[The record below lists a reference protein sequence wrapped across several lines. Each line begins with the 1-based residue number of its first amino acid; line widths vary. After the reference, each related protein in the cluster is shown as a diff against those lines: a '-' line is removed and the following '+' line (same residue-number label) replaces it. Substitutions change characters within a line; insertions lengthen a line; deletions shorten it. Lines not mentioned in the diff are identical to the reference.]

1 MSKHV
6 KPLIP
11 NGLITILSGFSRA
24 YLRKRPTDLGL
35 FAMYYCMELRKYRDE
50 IQTCSPNKLV
60 KEFHKH
66 RAKRLCDNA
75 YEEELLKYG
84 YKVTSKED
92 VTFNALEITSQ
103 DLQIL
108 GSSERQINRRYST
121 TTSPC
126 GEQVNSITAPS
137 AMDQQVNQTLGAAAM
152 ELGALVG
159 NIVPTTS
166 SSPFQPTNNNANTQ
180 HVAQSSSQ
188 AVAGLGSTENKTGEV
203 ASQVKPGS
211 AEILASSR
219 CEHSISG
226 QACIPQHYTPTSQE
240 GGYACAMPTEIP
252 CYPRFPQNYPTYPP
266 PPPYLSGFHPYY
278 LDLMSGQYV
287 QPSCKCQRYGR
298 VVYRPPGQPVLP
310 QCHHAAPL
318 PVPQCTHQ
326 HLSPSASCIQVAP
339 TMGPSCPYGVQSPFS
354 RCIPVPVLSN
364 HFGSLYYRPKQ
375 RPRMATGVPGCRSEC
390 LPTSRR
396 LNCTSCNV
404 SDSSSYGPEPATQAS
419 YHGGHRGQCGGD
431 VIHGPVPAGAL
442 RSLYAPVPCP
452 IGLQRRDAP
461 AQRPCSAP
469 TRRVVPLTTQ
479 NQNSPFPSS

>member
-11 NGLITILSGFSRA
+11 NGLMAILAGFSRA
-24 YLRKRPTDLGL
+24 YLRKRPTDFGL

-50 IQTCSPNKLV
+50 IPAYSPNMLV

-66 RAKRLCDNA
+66 RAERLCGNA

-108 GSSERQINRRYST
+108 GSRERRINRQYST

-126 GEQVNSITAPS
+126 GEQVNNITAPS
-137 AMDQQVNQTLGAAAM
+137 AMEQQVNQTLGAAAM

-159 NIVPTTS
+159 NIDPTTS
-166 SSPFQPTNNNANTQ
+166 TSPVQPTNNNANNTQ
-180 HVAQSSSQ
+180 HVVQASSQ
-188 AVAGLGSTENKTGEV
+188 AVAGLESTENKTGEV
-203 ASQVKPGS
+203 APQVKPGS
-211 AEILASSR
+211 AEILASSS
-219 CEHSISG
+219 EASISG
-226 QACIPQHYTPTSQE
+226 HACAPQHYTPISQE
-240 GGYACAMPTEIP
+240 GVCACAPMPTEIP
-252 CYPRFPQNYPTYPP
+252 CYPRFPQNYPPYPP
-266 PPPYLSGFHPYY
+266 PPPYLPGLHHY

-287 QPSCKCQRYGR
+287 QPSCRCQLYGR
-298 VVYRPPGQPVLP
+298 VVYRPPSQPVLP

-318 PVPQCTHQ
+318 PLPQCTHQ
-326 HLSPSASCIQVAP
+326 HLSPSASCIQVTP
-339 TMGPSCPYGVQSPFS
+339 TMGPSCPYGEQSPFS
-354 RCIPVPVLSN
+354 RYIPVPVLTN
-364 HFGSLYYRPKQ
+364 HFGSLYYRP
-375 RPRMATGVPGCRSEC
+375 RIATGVPGCRSEC

-396 LNCTSCNV
+396 LSCTSCNV
-404 SDSSSYGPEPATQAS
+404 SDSSSCGPEPAAQAS
-419 YHGGHRGQCGGD
+419 CHGGYRGQCGGD
-431 VIHGPVPAGAL
+431 ANHGPVPAGAL

-479 NQNSPFPSS
+479 NQNSPFPSE